1 MKVILLKDVAQV
13 GQKGEVKDLSNGYA
27 QNFLIAR
34 GFAEVATDAKIRNAQ
49 KAVADRI
56 AKQEETKK
64 VLEGALKKLK
74 GEGLIIRATA
84 NEKNH
89 LFEALHTDTIAE
101 HIKDVVGVE
110 VEAASIVI
118 DSPIKE
124 IGEHTVHIQ
133 VDSAKVPVVL
143 SVQTKE

>member
-1 MKVILLKDVAQV
+1 MKVILLKDVAKV
-13 GQKGEVKDLSNGYA
+13 GQKGEVKELSNGYA

-49 KAVADRI
+49 KAVADRV

-64 VLEGALKKLK
+64 VLEGALEKLK
-74 GEGLIIRATA
+74 DEGLIIRATA

-110 VEAASIVI
+110 VGAASIVI
-118 DSPIKE
+118 DKPIKKL
-124 IGEHTVHIQ
+124 GEHKVHVQ
-133 VDSAKVPVVL
+133 VGDAKVPVNL
-143 SVQTKE
+143 SVETK